1 MPYSFVPPGQGHF
14 GGTLGGYGSLG
25 IGQGLVNALGTGLNL
40 AQAFRRYQNDNML
53 DQFRIPAQEAEANN
67 AMLQNDFNAMQAL
80 VAKNQIQPYLATG
93 ARPGQIYDQN
103 GNLVSQPLGSPVQQ
117 AQPAQVAAQAEQSP
131 QETEQMVQQLGQL
144 HQLNQLQ
151 TQLRNMS
158 PQDMGRASVEQQ
170 INQLKQ
176 QLGQPLRP
184 LTLQEQLQN
193 INAAMP
199 PGQQADTG
207 LGQHL
212 TNQQNPAKPFDSR
225 YLMR

>member
-117 AQPAQVAAQAEQSP
+117 
-131 QETEQMVQQLGQL
+131 M
-144 HQLNQLQ
+144 
-151 TQLRNMS
+151 RNMP
-158 PQDMGRASVEQQ
+158 PQDMGQTAVEQQ
-170 INQLKQ
+170 
-176 QLGQPLRP
+176 
-184 LTLQEQLQN
+184 LQN
-193 INAAMP
+193 TNATVP
-199 PGQQADTG
+199 PGQQAGMG
-207 LGQHL
+207 LGPHL
-212 TNQQNPAKPFDSR
+212 MYPQTPAQRFDPR